1 MPDFSVREWRSNAVL
16 RWEYRPGSTFYV
28 VWGQTRDDD
37 VLQDFAAGA
46 DLRRLF
52 GAAPANVLLVK
63 LNYWLDF

>member
-1 MPDFSVREWRSNAVL
+1 VL

-28 VWGQTRDDD
+28 VWAQTRDDD